1 MNNRGRGGQSH
12 RGSYQGR
19 RTVQER
25 LQGIVDT
32 GDSDHGNLSASEQP
46 MDQSDAPHQETNP
59 RASNHPSRESS
70 REKRSSSRDKKERSS
85 SRPLSKDRSD
95 TQKSRSY
102 IDDQVNKKRNYTKEI
117 KRDSSQRKRS
127 ASGLTGTPRKKVR
140 RESAPEDKDKSKSR
154 SSGHECRSSQNKP
167 KPCDNEQKSK
177 SQNKL
182 AADKTKAKYDKQR
195 KKDIQRRTIVDSRI
209 SGDKTPKKRERR
221 TDTAVKD
228 RKSALSLS
236 SYSHKDGLELRGVD
250 IRDSRKPSSPRE
262 HTFRDRYS
270 HPSRERDKGRS
281 SHYRPTLSEREV
293 SEYRSSGGE
302 RSKSKSPRAVQGK
315 GSSRIREREPVKT
328 IKRRRSSGKAAQR
341 ISSGKKAI
349 KSLRHSETKK
359 GSKDVEKEHRQ
370 IDEAKNKKY
379 DDNPSK
385 YVASEEIDVNSEMN
399 ITEKDSKDDNLHA
412 DHHSPVT
419 DKLSDQLIK
428 ETPILDTDT
437 ESKVK
442 ETVKDG
448 SGGDASIE
456 EETPRLDL
464 SSLTSDNKGKVE
476 KVLSNQ
482 PGDEENHDLAKY
494 HQGTILAKESQ
505 AAAQRP
511 LKLVPSHL
519 RGVITE
525 HSNQSHGP
533 LTYGSVNDTLLVCG
547 QRFCETSTD
556 TYDSLSNE
564 KDSEA
569 RGAPVLDFSSAR
581 SAITHSNSSS
591 SDGNGPEI
599 KEVLAV
605 NHPKDSVK
613 KDLFLVPGPEV
624 RPVIT
629 SPRKPSKPRRIVPI
643 HLGPISPKVPKRT
656 KKSKE
661 VTPSSSSEQLNL
673 TSVGAINKNASPE
686 KSTPEASREKTS
698 DKTKSELSKELAS
711 DGILKETPG
720 GSEDY
725 VKTETIV
732 EGDLKFN
739 QGKKENEVNCDT
751 LNLSVHHSHEQ
762 SMGFDV
768 EPSVDHSASGDP
780 DDQDVVCIESRP
792 FSSSTTTTITTTTT
806 TTTTTEECDLKA
818 DISTIEAPLLER
830 SPVEEVVNSEQVQ
843 TKEIKHSKQ
852 SSQASLATNIER
864 EQGTEIKM
872 EDDDKVQAEEQSCD
886 GNMDATKDIEDLE
899 EGELSSSDSEVE
911 SKSKGAATI
920 STDNF
925 DLRGKLQEK
934 KAKRESQSLNK
945 ECNQGGSFG
954 SSSHNQRMNK
964 EQQSKDNTRSSRDS
978 RSRGVGSKDSESQ
991 DPASR
996 PRSRRRSKDL
1006 SPGRLHKSHKLSVHE
1021 KGDLEYTSTSSSKH
1035 KRDVERT
1042 KKGPLRRPFSHEH
1055 QTSDIVNTGASDK
1068 EDMLDR
1074 RVPSKSPQRSKR
1086 SSNGSMDSGRQFHDE
1101 QTTDRLVERRRT
1113 SDRTPDRE
1121 YAQTRVHERLHTS
1134 DRSPGLEYD
1143 CSRPHER
1150 HRTMRQSPSQNS
1162 DEHRDDER
1170 KQGGRREHS
1179 GTIHEGK
1186 KMMDRNSRQENES
1199 ERLQHRSSNSRSQGR
1214 DDEPNRQSVRKAT
1227 SSRSPAGKYEHD
1239 RVRGCS
1245 SRSPGRNSEHDRNN
1259 ERKATCIQSPDRRH
1273 ESELVE
1279 ERERKSDR
1287 GRERWLLSSRD
1298 NDHQERRLPSSRSPE
1313 RGIDRLR
1320 SPERRL
1326 PSSRSPGRNSD
1337 HERRMA
1343 SSRSPNRDNG
1353 RVRSGERR
1361 IASSRSLNRDND
1373 HVGSRERKTTSSR
1386 SPGRDIDCVGS
1397 RERRMASSRSPNRD
1411 NARVGSRERRV
1422 ASSRSPGIYHDRV
1435 GSQERRMASSRSPG
1449 IGNDRV
1455 GSQERRMAFSRSPGI
1470 GNDRVGSRE
1479 RRMASSRS
1487 PGRDHYQV
1495 RTKERRN
1502 ASSRSPTRDSGM
1514 TSTGRRV
1521 TSSRNLDRDND
1532 GFGSQ
1537 EGSVTS
1543 GRSQD
1548 EEDDC
1553 VGTQE
1558 RKDTPSRSS
1567 GRSQERQSTSD
1578 RSSIQGNDC
1587 IRTRENRNTFQISP
1601 SKDYEC
1607 DRTKERRSA
1616 TSRSPHSV
1624 DEHGR
1629 KSRHKQAPE
1638 RRDSSNR
1645 AATPELDNFSESRP
1659 TSRSSLL
1666 AEEGKDMG
1674 KASIQKFSPK
1684 SPVFSSDDEGEES
1697 PSHALFGEDEENCER
1712 RDSVGYKDV
1721 PERPKTGTQQ
1731 KLTTLSVSASESQK
1745 QDCVERESTSERD
1758 TEAHALANVPPEES
1772 KGIGSQHE
1780 IDTLKTLDHDKSP
1793 NSMVKGSSSKPLG
1806 NSGEIQ
1812 HSKTSVEDES
1822 DSDADNIN
1830 PYSIA
1835 KAKAAMFMMES
1846 NMSEL
1851 STSSDDC
1858 GDYPT
1863 AGNSL
1868 NIRQPNKPDNASN
1881 KCDDKK
1887 TAFMTNNCF
1896 RDYDLEET
1904 DLVIDLEG
1912 TRDSARSKDF
1922 SERSEDEQVKVKAN
1936 VVTEMDCA
1944 FSQTRKF
1951 DSENKGETPVSG
1963 DDVKSCKQGLSKTS
1977 VITSA
1982 KGEQKN
1988 TKRHSSSTSSS
1999 SSRDKREKKYYAAKN
2014 TTSTNSNNPVKT
2026 QQKDN
2031 SDRSSD
2037 KLRKNSESSSHISAK
2052 DKKHSTTS
2060 TSSSKKPNSKAV
2072 TTSGTSSKTIDSKTL
2087 TFSSP
2092 TPTESL
2098 QDSVEKNVSVKQSK
2112 ESAGSGKPK
2121 VSSTSGKGSRKD
2133 HKRTSSSQGKKE
2145 SGSEAIIAGKNQESV
2160 KKTHSENS
2168 GVKKKDN
2175 SAAIKKSKHVSS
2187 NKEMKTVS
2195 GENLDKDSPRQ
2206 ENEDSSNVD
2215 VDAHDVGKD
2224 GSKSEGKNTKEHK
2237 VKPSC
2242 QVANPSGHK
2251 SKHSLTSSSAARA
2264 KLKEKTKSRESSKTE
2279 RKPSGRHTSKI
2290 EGTLKDTSEVKT
2302 KISIGGNGI
2311 EAKPEGAN
2319 DIVYGSKCGD
2329 IKNND
2334 QIMDKKQSTSVS
2346 SSSSS
2351 QVRKKSRDEEK
2362 KKSSSSG
2369 STKVSRSEGGG
2380 SKESNQSVKEKKEAS
2395 STSKTTEA
2403 TPNKTSTGSGSIV
2416 DLASKQEKGANPSRD
2431 NDRQHKKRRASSS
2444 HEGAKRQKTSSGTS
2458 DHGNKSKCGETV
2470 KKVVNTPESAGT
2482 GKPDGVLETVVGGRD
2497 GCTSSKEKLKGNKS
2511 SSSSSS
2517 RDKGREKESSKSLKS
2532 LKSTESKGVGLDKGR
2547 KSSDSNKEA
2556 GKTLPEFTEL

>member
-1 MNNRGRGGQSH
+1 MNTRGRGGQSH

-32 GDSDHGNLSASEQP
+32 GDSDHGNLSASEHP
-46 MDQSDAPHQETNP
+46 MDQSDALHQETNP

-117 KRDSSQRKRS
+117 TRDSSQRKRS

-140 RESAPEDKDKSKSR
+140 RESGPEDKDKSKSR
-154 SSGHECRSSQNKP
+154 SSGHERRSSQNKP

-195 KKDIQRRTIVDSRI
+195 KKDIQRKTKVDSRI

-250 IRDSRKPSSPRE
+250 IRESRKPSSPRE
-262 HTFRDRYS
+262 HTFCDRYS

-281 SHYRPTLSEREV
+281 SNYRPTLSEREV

-315 GSSRIREREPVKT
+315 GSSRIREREPLKT
-328 IKRRRSSGKAAQR
+328 IKRRRSSGKAARR

-385 YVASEEIDVNSEMN
+385 YVASEEIDFKSEMN
-399 ITEKDSKDDNLHA
+399 ITKKDSKDDNLHA
-412 DHHSPVT
+412 DHHNPIT

-428 ETPILDTDT
+428 ETPILDSDI

-448 SGGDASIE
+448 SGGDATTE
-456 EETPRLDL
+456 EETPSLDL

-476 KVLSNQ
+476 KVFSHK
-482 PGDEENHDLAKY
+482 PVDEENHDFTKD
-494 HQGTILAKESQ
+494 HQGKILAKESQ
-505 AAAQRP
+505 AAAQKP

-519 RGVITE
+519 RAVSTE

-591 SDGNGPEI
+591 SDGNGPEV
-599 KEVLAV
+599 KEVLAE

-656 KKSKE
+656 KKSKD
-661 VTPSSSSEQLNL
+661 VAPSSSSEQVNF
-673 TSVGAINKNASPE
+673 TPVGAINKNASPE

-739 QGKKENEVNCDT
+739 QGEKENEINCDT

-768 EPSVDHSASGDP
+768 GPSVDHSATGDP
-780 DDQDVVCIESRP
+780 DDQDVVCIKSRP
-792 FSSSTTTTITTTTT
+792 FSSSSTTTITTTTT
-806 TTTTTEECDLKA
+806 EECDVEA
-818 DISTIEAPLLER
+818 DISTIETPLQDR
-830 SPVEEVVNSEQVQ
+830 SPVEEVVNSEQIQ
-843 TKEIKHSKQ
+843 TKEIEHSKQ
-852 SSQASLATNIER
+852 NSLASLETNNER
-864 EQGTEIKM
+864 EQGTEIKV

-886 GNMDATKDIEDLE
+886 GNMDAMKDIEDLE
-899 EGELSSSDSEVE
+899 EGELSSSDLEVE
-911 SKSKGAATI
+911 SESKGAATI
-920 STDNF
+920 NTDNF

-945 ECNQGGSFG
+945 ERNQGGFLG
-954 SSSHNQRMNK
+954 SSSHNQRTNK
-964 EQQSKDNTRSSRDS
+964 EQQSKDTTRSSRDS
-978 RSRGVGSKDSESQ
+978 RTRGLGSKGSAAQ

-1006 SPGRLHKSHKLSVHE
+1006 SPGRLHKSHKPSVHE
-1021 KGDLEYTSTSSSKH
+1021 KGDLEYTECGERHSSSTSSSKH
-1035 KRDVERT
+1035 KRDLERT
-1042 KKGPLRRPFSHEH
+1042 KKGPLRRPFSREH
-1055 QTSDIVNTGASDK
+1055 QTSDIANTGASDK

-1074 RVPSKSPQRSKR
+1074 RVPSKSLERSKR
-1086 SSNGSMDSGRQFHDE
+1086 SSSGSMESGRQSHDE
-1101 QTTDRLVERRRT
+1101 QNTDRLVERRRT

-1121 YAQTRVHERLHTS
+1121 YAQTRVYERLHTS

-1143 CSRPHER
+1143 RSRPHER
-1150 HRTMRQSPSQNS
+1150 HRTMCRSPSQNS
-1162 DEHRDDER
+1162 DEHRDKER

-1179 GTIHEGK
+1179 GTIHEEK

-1214 DDEPNRQSVRKAT
+1214 DNEPNRQSVRKAA
-1227 SSRSPAGKYEHD
+1227 SSRSPARKYEHD

-1245 SRSPGRNSEHDRNN
+1245 SRSPGRNSEHGRNQ

-1287 GRERWLLSSRD
+1287 GRERRLLSSRRLGRD

-1313 RGIDRLR
+1313 RGMDRLR

-1326 PSSRSPGRNSD
+1326 PSSRGPGRNSD
-1337 HERRMA
+1337 QERMASSRSPNRDNDRVGSRERRMA
-1343 SSRSPNRDNG
+1343 SSRSPNRDN
-1353 RVRSGERR
+1353 
-1361 IASSRSLNRDND
+1361 A

-1386 SPGRDIDCVGS
+1386 SPGRDNDFVGSQERRMTSSRSPNRDNARVGS
-1397 RERRMASSRSPNRD
+1397 RERRVASSRSPGIDLDRVGSQERRMASSRSPNRD

-1422 ASSRSPGIYHDRV
+1422 ASSRSPG
-1435 GSQERRMASSRSPG
+1435 
-1449 IGNDRV
+1449 
-1455 GSQERRMAFSRSPGI
+1455 
-1470 GNDRVGSRE
+1470 
-1479 RRMASSRS
+1479 
-1487 PGRDHYQV
+1487 RDNYQV

-1502 ASSRSPTRDSGM
+1502 ASSRSPTRGSGM

-1521 TSSRNLDRDND
+1521 TSSRNLDKDHEC
-1532 GFGSQ
+1532 FGSQ

-1548 EEDDC
+1548 EEDDR

-1558 RKDTPSRSS
+1558 RKDTSSRSS

-1601 SKDYEC
+1601 SEDYEC
-1607 DRTKERRSA
+1607 DRTKQRRSA
-1616 TSRSPHSV
+1616 TRRSPHSV
-1624 DEHGR
+1624 DEYGR
-1629 KSRHKQAPE
+1629 NSRHEQAPE

-1645 AATPELDNFSESRP
+1645 AATPELDNFSESGP

-1666 AEEGKDMG
+1666 AEEGKGMG
-1674 KASIQKFSPK
+1674 KASIQNFSPK
-1684 SPVFSSDDEGEES
+1684 SPAFSSDDEGEES
-1697 PSHALFGEDEENCER
+1697 PSHALFGEDGEHCER
-1712 RDSVGYKDV
+1712 RDSVGHKDV

-1731 KLTTLSVSASESQK
+1731 KLTTLSASASESQK

-1758 TEAHALANVPPEES
+1758 AEAHALANVPPKAS

-1780 IDTLKTLDHDKSP
+1780 IDTLKTLDHEKSS

-1806 NSGEIQ
+1806 NSGEVQ

-1858 GDYPT
+1858 SDYPT
-1863 AGNSL
+1863 ACNSL
-1868 NIRQPNKPDNASN
+1868 NSRQPNKPDNASN

-1887 TAFMTNNCF
+1887 SAFRTNNCF
-1896 RDYDLEET
+1896 MDYDLEET

-1936 VVTEMDCA
+1936 AVTEMDCA

-1963 DDVKSCKQGLSKTS
+1963 DDVKSCKQGSSKTT

-1982 KGEQKN
+1982 NYKSKGEQKN

-1999 SSRDKREKKYYAAKN
+1999 SSRDKREKKSYAAKN

-2026 QQKDN
+2026 QEKDN

-2037 KLRKNSESSSHISAK
+2037 KLRKNTENSSHISAK

-2072 TTSGTSSKTIDSKTL
+2072 TTSGTSSKTTDSKTL
-2087 TFSSP
+2087 TISSP

-2098 QDSVEKNVSVKQSK
+2098 QNSVEKSVSVKQNK
-2112 ESAGSGKPK
+2112 ESAASGKPK

-2145 SGSEAIIAGKNQESV
+2145 SESEASISGKNKE
-2160 KKTHSENS
+2160 KTHSDNS
-2168 GVKKKDN
+2168 GVKKKHN

-2187 NKEMKTVS
+2187 NKEMKRVS
-2195 GENLDKDSPRQ
+2195 GENLDKDSLGQ
-2206 ENEDSSNVD
+2206 ENEESSNVD
-2215 VDAHDVGKD
+2215 VDAHNVGKD

-2242 QVANPSGHK
+2242 QVANPRGHK
-2251 SKHSLTSSSAARA
+2251 TKHSLTSSSAAPA

-2279 RKPSGRHTSKI
+2279 RKTSGSHTSKI
-2290 EGTLKDTSEVKT
+2290 EGTLKDTSEEKT
-2302 KISIGGNGI
+2302 KISSGGNGI

-2319 DIVYGSKCGD
+2319 DIVYGSNCGD
-2329 IKNND
+2329 IEKND
-2334 QIMDKKQSTSVS
+2334 QIMDRKQSTSS
-2346 SSSSS
+2346 STSSSSS

-2403 TPNKTSTGSGSIV
+2403 TPNKSSTGSGSIA
-2416 DLASKQEKGANPSRD
+2416 DLASKLEKGANPSRD

-2444 HEGAKRQKTSSGTS
+2444 HEGAKRQKTSTGTS
-2458 DHGNKSKCGETV
+2458 DHDNKSKCGETV

-2482 GKPDGVLETVVGGRD
+2482 GKPDCVSETVVGGRD
-2497 GCTSSKEKLKGNKS
+2497 VSTSSKEKRKGNKS

-2517 RDKGREKESSKSLKS
+2517 REKGREKESSKSLKS